1 MKKILYLV
9 YVVIMAY
16 VIVMN
21 FMDYSCSF
29 TNEMELSK
37 IEITINKPETKSNEE
52 FISDL
57 INLSKELDMDI
68 MYLITDASG
77 KKIRKEYFVT
87 TNTSDFLCIDGL
99 DTKGIL
105 DGCDGITNTSIDGN
119 YFRMKYSTLFYEVDI
134 FDICEA
140 EKYNLES
147 CNFYINADSE
157 NRFIRSLTDEGYGVF
172 RANGTVVQSGY
183 LSLRTLVLPIMIL
196 LTSMLFYFIN
206 KRKEYVIKLLEG
218 YSKFLIVT
226 ETSCKTCAVM
236 LPIGIIVICLSAFVT
251 MMIYNIDPIDYIAFS
266 IKGLAPFFSF
276 TIISAFIV
284 NAVTVVSLKAY
295 HMKGKNDNYDLYAAS
310 YILKMVYSLL
320 VILSFSNVLLEIRS
334 INDINRTNIRISNEL
349 KDYVAL
355 PVNSVSTS
363 ISNANQL
370 EYNSRLDEFYDRT
383 VDDYNGILINTR
395 NYRVGSLETGDS
407 LAEAYGQTRITVNE
421 NYLSLNIIYDT
432 DGEPI
437 TEKNIVSHMF
447 NLLLPES
454 QKENEQD
461 IIDSYAASYE
471 IDKSEINCIF
481 YKQDEEICTFNPYSG
496 RKNGGV
502 IFNPIIE
509 IYDRDYLKDQM
520 LNYVSGQY
528 YLLKVDAQDPYAE
541 LLPLLKECGLDGII
555 LYTVNISNVFDNSVA
570 SIRERL
576 DNDLLNAILYAISI
590 ILLIIY
596 NCTVYFQIYG
606 KKICYKKL
614 SGFSF
619 MEIHMIPLISLVIQ
633 YMVFVLLSSMVS
645 INREIILCV
654 LIFEICTFA
663 HKIFSFQKSY
673 IMNVIKGET

>member
-1 MKKILYLV
+1 
-9 YVVIMAY
+9 MAY

-105 DGCDGITNTSIDGN
+105 DGCDGITNTSIEGN

-295 HMKGKNDNYDLYAAS
+295 HMKGKNDNYDLYAVS

-383 VDDYNGILINTR
+383 ADDYNGILINTR

-421 NYLSLNIIYDT
+421 NYLSLNIIHDT

-528 YLLKVDAQDPYAE
+528 YLLKVDAQDSYAE

-673 IMNVIKGET
+673 IRNVIKGET

>member
-105 DGCDGITNTSIDGN
+105 DGCDGITNTSIEGN

-295 HMKGKNDNYDLYAAS
+295 HMKGKNDNYDLYAVS

-421 NYLSLNIIYDT
+421 NYLSLNIIHDT

-471 IDKSEINCIF
+471 ILESKKF
-481 YKQDEEICTFNPYSG
+481 YH
-496 RKNGGV
+496 
-502 IFNPIIE
+502 
-509 IYDRDYLKDQM
+509 
-520 LNYVSGQY
+520 
-528 YLLKVDAQDPYAE
+528 
-541 LLPLLKECGLDGII
+541 
-555 LYTVNISNVFDNSVA
+555 
-570 SIRERL
+570 
-576 DNDLLNAILYAISI
+576 
-590 ILLIIY
+590 
-596 NCTVYFQIYG
+596 
-606 KKICYKKL
+606 KK
-614 SGFSF
+614 
-619 MEIHMIPLISLVIQ
+619 
-633 YMVFVLLSSMVS
+633 
-645 INREIILCV
+645 
-654 LIFEICTFA
+654 
-663 HKIFSFQKSY
+663 
-673 IMNVIKGET
+673 

>member
-1 MKKILYLV
+1 
-9 YVVIMAY
+9 MAY

-21 FMDYSCSF
+21 FMDYSCSV

-37 IEITINKPETKSNEE
+37 MEITINKPETKSNEE

-105 DGCDGITNTSIDGN
+105 DGYDGITNTSIEGN

-183 LSLRTLVLPIMIL
+183 WSLRTLVLPIMIL

-226 ETSCKTCAVM
+226 ETSCKSCAVM
-236 LPIGIIVICLSAFVT
+236 LPIGIIIICLSAFVT
-251 MMIYNIDPIDYIAFS
+251 MPVYNTDPIDYIVYS
-266 IKGLAPFFSF
+266 IKGLTPFFSF

-284 NAVTVVSLKAY
+284 NAVTVVSLKVY
-295 HMKGKNDNYDLYAAS
+295 HMKGKNDNYDLYAVS

-370 EYNSRLDEFYDRT
+370 EYNSRLDEFYSRT
-383 VDDYNGILINTR
+383 VDDYNGILINTG
-395 NYRVGSLETGDS
+395 NYKVGSLEAGDS

-421 NYLSLNIIYDT
+421 NYLSLNIIHDT

-509 IYDRDYLKDQM
+509 IYDRDYLKNQM

-528 YLLKVDAQDPYAE
+528 YLLKVDAQDSYAE

-576 DNDLLNAILYAISI
+576 DNDILNAILYAISI

-633 YMVFVLLSSMVS
+633 YMVFVLLSSMISV
-645 INREIILCV
+645 NREIILCV

>member
-105 DGCDGITNTSIDGN
+105 DGCDGITNTSIEGN

-295 HMKGKNDNYDLYAAS
+295 HMKGKNDNYDLYAVS

-363 ISNANQL
+363 ISNANQ
-370 EYNSRLDEFYDRT
+370 
-383 VDDYNGILINTR
+383 
-395 NYRVGSLETGDS
+395 
-407 LAEAYGQTRITVNE
+407 
-421 NYLSLNIIYDT
+421 
-432 DGEPI
+432 
-437 TEKNIVSHMF
+437 
-447 NLLLPES
+447 
-454 QKENEQD
+454 
-461 IIDSYAASYE
+461 
-471 IDKSEINCIF
+471 
-481 YKQDEEICTFNPYSG
+481 
-496 RKNGGV
+496 
-502 IFNPIIE
+502 
-509 IYDRDYLKDQM
+509 
-520 LNYVSGQY
+520 
-528 YLLKVDAQDPYAE
+528 
-541 LLPLLKECGLDGII
+541 
-555 LYTVNISNVFDNSVA
+555 
-570 SIRERL
+570 
-576 DNDLLNAILYAISI
+576 
-590 ILLIIY
+590 
-596 NCTVYFQIYG
+596 
-606 KKICYKKL
+606 
-614 SGFSF
+614 
-619 MEIHMIPLISLVIQ
+619 
-633 YMVFVLLSSMVS
+633 
-645 INREIILCV
+645 
-654 LIFEICTFA
+654 
-663 HKIFSFQKSY
+663 
-673 IMNVIKGET
+673 